1 MSKKPETHLLYD
13 PEPKKDLELPP
24 MINREVDQSTGSL
37 AKEKDASDNLKE
49 RIGNLE
55 LRLN

>member
-1 MSKKPETHLLYD
+1 MSKKPEIHLLYD

-24 MINREVDQSTGSL
+24 MINRDIDQSTGSL
-37 AKEKDASDNLKE
+37 AREKETANDLKE
-49 RIGNLE
+49 RLGNLE